1 MAGDARS
8 LVDVLRL
15 GLSKKGFAI
24 MSSPKRR
31 LAVIH
36 QKGAV
41 RFMLCSL
48 CNSRI
53 ESRLFHSVDAEEEI
67 QNLYRDHPC
76 KIGAIADEVSER
88 PDFHPKG

>member
-31 LAVIH
+31 LAVLH

-41 RFMLCSL
+41 RFMLCPR

-76 KIGAIADEVSER
+76 KIAAIPREVPER